1 MVQFVPKIAMNFA
14 VPILKQ
20 SPWLGQ
26 RMLNANIPGHNQK
39 LLLDQPVAPVMSES
53 FHLPNSMEN
62 PSVDSR
68 MKST

>member
-1 MVQFVPKIAMNFA
+1 MVQFVPKIAMNFV

-20 SPWLGQ
+20 FPWLGQ

-39 LLLDQPVAPVMSES
+39 LFLDQPVALSCLKVSTG
-53 FHLPNSMEN
+53 NSMEN